1 MIFHL
6 TVIIVLLLYQIDS
19 TVRREESFVIDFSK
33 QEEIERQKKE
43 QTFKEDISKR
53 IDDLIAASRKSGE
66 PIRNIAVDAGSK
78 LKDDRN
84 TDADQLYKDAER
96 LAQDLKAGQLE
107 DAREE
112 TVELEEQRTKKKED
126 PKKKEYSG
134 PLKDDRGT
142 DAEQLYKDAE
152 RLAQDLKNGQKS
164 NAFDEKYSDETVD
177 LGGGKKDGGNSDKVY
192 SGPSVLSYT
201 LDGRK
206 ASKLPI
212 PAYRCYAGGEVTVI
226 IVVNPQGVVIGA
238 EVKDD
243 ISSTDQCLRNF
254 AVRAARLSRFSQSST
269 APARQTGEI
278 VYRFIAQ

>member
-1 MIFHL
+1 MITVIFHL

-33 QEEIERQKKE
+33 QEEIERQIKE
-43 QTFKEDISKR
+43 MEEMEKEIAKLDAIRQRLEEKISGT
-53 IDDLIAASRKSGE
+53 ST
-66 PIRNIAVDAGSK
+66 PVRNIAVDRG
-78 LKDDRN
+78 
-84 TDADQLYKDAER
+84 
-96 LAQDLKAGQLE
+96 
-107 DAREE
+107 
-112 TVELEEQRTKKKED
+112 
-126 PKKKEYSG
+126 G

-164 NAFDEKYSDETVD
+164 NAFEEKYSDDAVD
-177 LGGGKKDGGNSDKVY
+177 LGGGGKKNNEKSDKAY

-226 IVVNPQGVVIGA
+226 IVVNPQGAVIGA

-243 ISSTDQCLRNF
+243 ISSTDQCLRSF
-254 AVRAARLSRFSQSST
+254 AVRAARLSKFSQSST